1 MRLPARL
8 RPVLPFALAVLA
20 ASPSGHSQAPTPV
33 IGKSLRYCNPLSIE
47 ASSRD
52 GSPQGVGLGDV
63 TVVREGGKY
72 HLFATGGGGG
82 VQFTFGH
89 LSIGEL
95 TCAVAGSG
103 S

>member
-1 MRLPARL
+1 MSLASACR
-8 RPVLPFALAVLA
+8 VALAVILALPLA
-20 ASPSGHSQAPTPV
+20 APRGHSQAPTPV
-33 IGKSLRYCNPLSIE
+33 IGTSLRYYNPMSIE

-72 HLFATGGGGG
+72 SLFATGGGGG
-82 VQFTFGH
+82 AHLTVGP

-95 TCAVAGSG
+95 TCADAGSG

>member
-1 MRLPARL
+1 MSLASPCR
-8 RPVLPFALAVLA
+8 VALAVILALPLA
-20 ASPSGHSQAPTPV
+20 APRGHSQAPTPV

-63 TVVREGGKY
+63 TVVRKGGNY
-72 HLFATGGGGG
+72 YLFATGGGGG
-82 VQFTFGH
+82 VQFTFGP

-95 TCAVAGSG
+95 TCAAAGSG